1 MRTSLVYLRLEL
13 KRAWKRLPHMYAGAI
28 VLFVLLGTVA
38 LLSSKLLYGDAV
50 SGRITVGVV
59 LPADDVVAEKALDMI
74 SSLDSVKSICDFEY
88 LNAES
93 PPHLSSAEI
102 QEAGQKKLHSGDLYA
117 LLVIPDGFVQDI
129 ITGVN
134 TPVQV
139 VLPGNK
145 DVESRVFRELADAG
159 AKILAASQAGIYAG
173 NELYRRYGLE
183 SSIAVLEAD
192 LNRIYLGYSL
202 SRGDYFLNR
211 KISATGDV
219 TTVQFYGISAYVL
232 FLLLCGIPA
241 SAYLLPWQKSFAR
254 QLSLHG
260 IGSRMVIL
268 ARIMGM
274 GTLFMAVSLPLGV
287 LAAAKGLIAGSVL
300 SLGII
305 MLVCVAAAA
314 MVVLVYQAAGT
325 LMGGIMLLFLAGVG
339 QHFLAGGFLPRVFLP
354 ERLQQL
360 AGFLPSG
367 LLMNGMKIA
376 VTAVADWSAVIKLIV
391 LIVAGGCLSTILEVR
406 RS

>member
-88 LNAES
+88 LN
-93 PPHLSSAEI
+93 

-211 KISATGDV
+211 KVSATGDV

-287 LAAAKGLIAGSVL
+287 FAAAKGLISGSVL

>member
-88 LNAES
+88 LN
-93 PPHLSSAEI
+93 
-102 QEAGQKKLHSGDLYA
+102 QETGQKKLHSGDLYA

-287 LAAAKGLIAGSVL
+287 FAAAKGLISGSVL

>member
-1 MRTSLVYLRLEL
+1 MRTSLVYLKLEL

-50 SGRITVGVV
+50 SGRIHVGVV
-59 LPADDVVAEKALDMI
+59 LPAEDVVAEKALDMI

-88 LNAES
+88 LN
-93 PPHLSSAEI
+93 
-102 QEAGQKKLHSGDLYA
+102 QEVGQKKLRSGNLYA

-134 TPVQV
+134 TPIQV
-139 VLPGNK
+139 ILPGNK
-145 DVESRVFRELADAG
+145 DVESRVFRELTDAG

-173 NELYRRYGLE
+173 NELCSLYGLE
-183 SSIAVLEAD
+183 SSIATLEAD

-211 KISATGDV
+211 KVSATGDV
-219 TTVQFYGISAYVL
+219 TTLQFYGISAYVL

-260 IGSRMVIL
+260 VGSWVVIL
-268 ARIMGM
+268 ARILGI
-274 GTLFMAVSLPLGV
+274 GTLYMAVSLLLGV
-287 LAAAKGLIAGSVL
+287 LAVRSGQISGSVL
-300 SLGII
+300 SLGITSLAC
-305 MLVCVAAAA
+305 MAAAA

-325 LMGGIMLLFLAGVG
+325 LMGGVMLLFLAGVG
-339 QHFLAGGFLPRVFLP
+339 QHYLAGGFLPRVFLP

-376 VTAVADWSAVIKLIV
+376 VTAVLDWSVVLKLVILIMV
-391 LIVAGGCLSTILEVR
+391 SGCLSTVLEVM